1 MTSRLPVVMSLL
13 ILFYL
18 VWMGRVI
25 TSIQTILETFQGF
38 LILRMFQVYYS
49 PFSSHKSH
57 LVYHR
62 LGLQI
67 QTIQA
72 QAQIRLRDLRVW
84 MGCLGDLQVWMG
96 PGITLIQ
103 TIPKTFTTLNMHHI
117 QDIA

>member
-1 MTSRLPVVMSLL
+1 MALEGLL
-13 ILFYL
+13 ILFHL

-25 TSIQTILETFQGF
+25 TSIQTIPEPFQGF
-38 LILRMFQVYYS
+38 LILRMFQVYYL

-72 QAQIRLRDLRVW
+72 QIRLRDLRVW
-84 MGCLGDLQVWMG
+84 MG
-96 PGITLIQ
+96 PGIILIQ
-103 TIPKTFTTLNMHHI
+103 TIPKTFTMLNMHHI
-117 QDIA
+117 RDIV